1 MGGTM
6 DKINHDKD
14 SEIKKQYS
22 DYSDEEIS
30 ELLNNPDT
38 SQELVHVLTDILESR
53 KAYQHMS
60 EDNLQ
65 ATDEE
70 VQYNSES
77 ITPTPS
83 DESGDAQVYTHQ
95 LKKITKLLTIIC
107 ALFAVL
113 IISFILVV
121 TSNPDNTQWEYKVV
135 EAKGLSLSPFYP
147 SIINLNEGWE
157 LCSVVPIT
165 ETVFPNFG
173 DESYVTGIQ
182 ANTRTTKMIFIYKRT
197 R

>member
-95 LKKITKLLTIIC
+95 LKK
-107 ALFAVL
+107 
-113 IISFILVV
+113 
-121 TSNPDNTQWEYKVV
+121 NPDNTQWEYKVV

-147 SIINLNEGWE
+147 SIINLNDENMDKFGNEGWE